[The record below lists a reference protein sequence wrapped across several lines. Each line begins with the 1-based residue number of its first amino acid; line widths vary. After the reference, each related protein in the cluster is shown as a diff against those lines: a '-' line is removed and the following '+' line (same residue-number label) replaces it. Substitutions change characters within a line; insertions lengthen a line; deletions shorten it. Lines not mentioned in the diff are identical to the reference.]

1 MKRTFI
7 LSLYLL
13 TNLFKPYGQEFL
25 PLTLDNSNHNIWIT
39 FINESNIATN
49 TFQQLKSLNPCDSIC
64 IKPRIS
70 GNFPFTMQIFSFTDS
85 LRIQTYDG
93 EKKQMIKTES
103 YKYKRSLFVDHHYTV
118 FMEGYKIRITPQPA
132 YGYFYNIDLD
142 FKGLPALD
150 DTEYNVWIG
159 EVPEKILSCPSTEE
173 EFILYPYNQKVAE
186 SFSINKY
193 L

>member
-1 MKRTFI
+1 
-7 LSLYLL
+7 
-13 TNLFKPYGQEFL
+13 
-25 PLTLDNSNHNIWIT
+25 
-39 FINESNIATN
+39 
-49 TFQQLKSLNPCDSIC
+49 
-64 IKPRIS
+64 
-70 GNFPFTMQIFSFTDS
+70 
-85 LRIQTYDG
+85 
-93 EKKQMIKTES
+93 MIKTES
-103 YKYKRSLFVDHHYTV
+103 YKYKRSLLVDHHYTV

-193 L
+193 LFANKKIQIFTFGDSLRVQTLQWFKGKILETEFYKYEPIENETSSFWVYLSNCKVKFKVSSTKRSYYGITILNE